1 MKAMWNN
8 PIWLSNLAECVP
20 SPLVPRYV
28 YEILWRYHRS
38 IGEIGPQIGETGNL
52 FLSPLPSIPKVRR
65 LAEASAE
72 GCHRKF
78 SKGNTGT
85 PNNFKNMF
93 LNHPNINSNIKAILP
108 AHSYWQKIVP
118 IVWPPHQL
126 TPRAARPGF
135 LKTCNF
141 VRKTLS
147 DSGVII
153 RNSCMTM
160 LVTLLRLTAFH
171 LSSWLEYSN
180 ALGFYVRSTWQL
192 STISFGLSIRTN
204 TSHYFFLVGK
214 WHQGF
219 IPPLSSRFVTWM
231 DSTSLHL
238 ARSRARS
245 AQASRPEKQLQV
257 NGWMAAGMDE
267 SVKGR
272 KESIYL
278 FVQMYNV
285 LMSASIHLCM

>member
-20 SPLVPRYV
+20 SPLVPRYM

-38 IGEIGPQIGETGNL
+38 IGEIGPQIGETCNL

-72 GCHRKF
+72 GCFVRSHRKF
-78 SKGNTGT
+78 SKGNTS
-85 PNNFKNMF
+85 NNFKNMF
-93 LNHPNINSNIKAILP
+93 LNHQAILLD
-108 AHSYWQKIVP
+108 HSYWQKIVP

-160 LVTLLRLTAFH
+160 LVLPPFCTVLRLTAFH
-171 LSSWLEYSN
+171 LSSWLKYSN

-192 STISFGLSIRTN
+192 STISFGLSIK
-204 TSHYFFLVGK
+204 H
-214 WHQGF
+214 
-219 IPPLSSRFVTWM
+219 
-231 DSTSLHL
+231 
-238 ARSRARS
+238 
-245 AQASRPEKQLQV
+245 
-257 NGWMAAGMDE
+257 
-267 SVKGR
+267 
-272 KESIYL
+272 
-278 FVQMYNV
+278 
-285 LMSASIHLCM
+285 